1 MSPEML
7 RALLAGFPEASVHS
21 IYGSTEA
28 PGMAGFAVPRPL
40 PSDLQTVPLGRFHDH
55 YVGLICDEDG
65 LEVPPGEVGEICVTG
80 PMISVG
86 YWKDPELTAS
96 RRLNG
101 LPDSYRTGDLAFA
114 TPDGMLH
121 FAGRRDHQVKLRGH
135 RFDLGEIEAVLKR
148 HPAVREAVA
157 FAVAD
162 GGGEFAVQALV
173 EAPAQAG
180 LDRALKE
187 ICAERLPRYA
197 WPAGVSIREKL
208 PRLASGKVDRQAL
221 RRTMEIEG

>member
-1 MSPEML
+1 
-7 RALLAGFPEASVHS
+7 
-21 IYGSTEA
+21 
-28 PGMAGFAVPRPL
+28 L
-40 PSDLQTVPLGRFHDH
+40 PADLQTVPLGRFHDH

-135 RFDLGEIEAVLKR
+135 RFDLGEIEAALRQHPKVRDVAAIILRGPDGETEILAAVETEHRNGLEAELKQLC
-148 HPAVREAVA
+148 
-157 FAVAD
+157 AD
-162 GGGEFAVQALV
+162 
-173 EAPAQAG
+173 
-180 LDRALKE
+180 
-187 ICAERLPRYA
+187 RLPRFA
-197 WPAGVSIREKL
+197 WPVRLRFLSDL
-208 PRLASGKVDRQAL
+208 PRLATGKVDRAKL
-221 RRTMEIEG
+221 SAEEGDPAPRTTGIA